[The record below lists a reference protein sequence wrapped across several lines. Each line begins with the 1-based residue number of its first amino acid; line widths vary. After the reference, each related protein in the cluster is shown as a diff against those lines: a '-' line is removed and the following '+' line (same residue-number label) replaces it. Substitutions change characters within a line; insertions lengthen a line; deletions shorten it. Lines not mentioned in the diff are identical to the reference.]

1 MEENEMIIDLG
12 VWNCPKDWSDLTLKQ
27 FCDLQRFYSD
37 KDKDFDA
44 REVLHILCNKSVDE
58 VNQLPIEFT
67 EAILS
72 KMEFLTTSPEYGK
85 PSNKLKV
92 NGEEYIINTQNK
104 MKTGEYIA
112 VTTSVKSDP
121 FNYAAILAVL
131 ARKQDEIYDS
141 KFENEILEERIKMF
155 ENIPALQAMPSV
167 AFFLNLW
174 AISALPSQ
182 LRSKVADAINHT
194 ANRILSLRNAGLMS
208 KLATR
213 LQMRKLKKLQKYI
226 KSI

>member
-1 MEENEMIIDLG
+1 MEENEIIDLG

-67 EAILS
+67 ESILS
-72 KMEFLTTSPEYGK
+72 KMEFLTTQPEYGK
-85 PSNKLKV
+85 PSNKLTI
-92 NGEEYIINTQNK
+92 NGVEYIINTQNK

-121 FNYAAILAVL
+121 FNYPAILAVL
-131 ARKQDEIYDS
+131 ARKENEIYDS
-141 KFENEILEERIKMF
+141 KFENEVLEDRIKMF

-167 AFFLNLW
+167 AFFLNLYMV
-174 AISALPSQ
+174 SALPSLLSSKVEDAISLVQ
-182 LRSKVADAINHT
+182 RHILTLRKDGLRSRH
-194 ANRILSLRNAGLMS
+194 
-208 KLATR
+208 ATR
-213 LQMRKLKKLQKYI
+213 LLMKKLKKLKKSI

>member
-1 MEENEMIIDLG
+1 MIIDLG
-12 VWNCPKDWSDLTLKQ
+12 QWTTPKSWDDLTLKQ

-44 REVLHILCNKSVDE
+44 REVLHILCNKTVDE

-72 KMEFLTTSPEYGK
+72 KMEFLTTQPDYGK
-85 PSNKLKV
+85 PSNKLTIDGV
-92 NGEEYIINTQNK
+92 EYIINTQNK

-155 ENIPALQAMPSV
+155 ENIPALDAMPSV

-174 AISALPSQ
+174 VISALPSQ
-182 LRSKVADAINHT
+182 LRSKVADAIDHIAKSIEISRKNG
-194 ANRILSLRNAGLMS
+194 LRS
-208 KLATR
+208 RHATR
-213 LQMRKLKKLQKYI
+213 LLMKKLKKLKKSI

>member
-1 MEENEMIIDLG
+1 MEENEIIDLG
-12 VWNCPKDWSDLTLKQ
+12 EWTVPHDWSDITLKQ

-44 REVLHILCNKSVDE
+44 REVLHILCNKTVDE

-72 KMEFLTTSPEYGK
+72 KMEFLTTQPEYGK
-85 PSNKLKV
+85 PSNKLTI
-92 NGEEYIINTQNK
+92 NGVEYIINTQNK

-121 FNYAAILAVL
+121 YNYAAILAVL
-131 ARKQDEIYDS
+131 ARKEGEIYDS
-141 KFENEILEERIKMF
+141 KFENEVLEDRIKMF
-155 ENIPALQAMPSV
+155 ENIPALDAMPSV

-174 AISALPSQ
+174 VISALPSQ
-182 LRSKVADAINHT
+182 LRSNVADAIDLTQRH
-194 ANRILSLRNAGLMS
+194 ILTLRQNGEIS
-208 KLATR
+208 KHATR
-213 LQMRKLKKLQKYI
+213 LQMRKLKKLQKSI

>member
-1 MEENEMIIDLG
+1 MEENEIIDLG
-12 VWNCPKDWSDLTLKQ
+12 EYIVPKDWNDLTLKQ

-72 KMEFLTTSPEYGK
+72 KMEFLTTQPEYGK
-85 PSNKLKV
+85 PSNKLTI

-121 FNYAAILAVL
+121 YNYAAILGVL
-131 ARKQDEIYDS
+131 ARKDGELYDS

-167 AFFLNLW
+167 AFFLNLY
-174 AISALPSQ
+174 AVSVLPS
-182 LRSKVADAINHT
+182 LLSSKVGLAIDHIQ
-194 ANRILSLRNAGLMS
+194 RHILTLRQNGEIS
-208 KLATR
+208 KHATR
-213 LQMRKLKKLQKYI
+213 LQMKKLKKLKKSI

>member
-1 MEENEMIIDLG
+1 MEENEIIDLG

-67 EAILS
+67 ESILS

-85 PSNKLKV
+85 PSNKLTI

-121 FNYAAILAVL
+121 YNYAAILAVL

-141 KFENEILEERIKMF
+141 KFENEILDDRIKMF

-167 AFFLNLW
+167 AFFLNLYMVSVLPSLLSSKVED
-174 AISALPSQ
+174 AISHIAKSIEISHKNG
-182 LRSKVADAINHT
+182 LRSRH
-194 ANRILSLRNAGLMS
+194 
-208 KLATR
+208 ATR
-213 LQMRKLKKLQKYI
+213 LLMKKLKKLKKSI

>member
-1 MEENEMIIDLG
+1 MEENEIIDLG
-12 VWNCPKDWSDLTLKQ
+12 QWTTPKSWDDLTLKQ

-44 REVLHILCNKSVDE
+44 REVLHILCNKTVDE

-72 KMEFLTTSPEYGK
+72 KMEFLTTQPEYGK
-85 PSNKLKV
+85 PSNKLTIDGV
-92 NGEEYIINTQNK
+92 EYVINTQNK

-121 FNYAAILAVL
+121 YNYAAILAVL
-131 ARKQDEIYDS
+131 ARKDGEIYDS
-141 KFENEILEERIKMF
+141 KFENEVLEDRIKMF
-155 ENIPALQAMPSV
+155 EQIPMLDAMPSV

-174 AISALPSQ
+174 VISALPSQ
-182 LRSKVADAINHT
+182 LRSKVEDAINLT

-208 KLATR
+208 KHA
-213 LQMRKLKKLQKYI
+213 MKSAMKKLKKLK
-226 KSI
+226 KSIKFI

>member
-1 MEENEMIIDLG
+1 MEDNEIIDLG
-12 VWNCPKDWSDLTLKQ
+12 QWTTPKSWDDLTLKQ

-44 REVLHILCNKSVDE
+44 REVLHILCNKTLDE

-67 EAILS
+67 ELILS
-72 KMEFLTTSPEYGK
+72 KMEFLTTQPDYGK

-112 VTTSVKSDP
+112 VSTSVKSDP

-141 KFENEILEERIKMF
+141 KFENEVLEERIKLF
-155 ENIPALQAMPSV
+155 ENIPAMQAMPSV
-167 AFFLNLW
+167 AFFLNLHM
-174 AISALPSQ
+174 ISVLPS
-182 LRSKVADAINHT
+182 LLYSKVEDAINLTVKDLETLHK
-194 ANRILSLRNAGLMS
+194 NG
-208 KLATR
+208 ATSR
-213 LQMRKLKKLQKYI
+213 RFMKSQMKKLKKLRKSI

>member
-1 MEENEMIIDLG
+1 MEENEIIDLG
-12 VWNCPKDWSDLTLKQ
+12 EWTTPKSWDDLTLKQ

-44 REVLHILCNKSVDE
+44 REVLHILCNKTVDE

-72 KMEFLTTSPEYGK
+72 KMEFLTTQPEYGK
-85 PSNKLKV
+85 PSNKLTI

-112 VTTSVKSDP
+112 VTTSVKSDQY
-121 FNYAAILAVL
+121 NYAAILAVL
-131 ARKQDEIYDS
+131 ARKENEIYDS

-167 AFFLNLW
+167 AFFLNLYM
-174 AISALPSQ
+174 ISVLPS
-182 LRSKVADAINHT
+182 LLSSRVGDAINHT
-194 ANRILSLRNAGLMS
+194 QQHIETLRKNGAIS
-208 KLATR
+208 KRSMKSA
-213 LQMRKLKKLQKYI
+213 MKKLKKLR
-226 KSI
+226 KSISSF